1 MTDTTRIPFDNLTT
15 EARNPLSLELD
26 SLSPLE
32 IVNLINSEDE
42 KCARAVRAESES
54 IAQAIGVV
62 ANRLSR
68 GGRLIYVG
76 AGTSGRLG
84 VLDAVECPPT
94 FNTEPEMVVGLIAG
108 GPEGMVC
115 AIEGAEDSREMGRN
129 DLRKMTLDRLDVVVG
144 IAASGRTPYV
154 IGSLEYARETG
165 AYAIG
170 FTCNEEVEI
179 NLHSDLVIAPLVGP
193 EVLSGST
200 RLKAGTATKM
210 VLNMITTGAMV
221 LMGKTYSNLMVD
233 LRASNSKLMER
244 AMGIVSELASC
255 SHTEAAE
262 LLQRCDGEVK
272 TSIVSYNLGLSP
284 DKARARL
291 ESAGGH
297 LRRALEP
304 LRPGEGEG
312 Q

>member
-1 MTDTTRIPFDNLTT
+1 MTDTTRVPLDGLTT
-15 EARNPLSLELD
+15 EARNPLSQELD
-26 SLSPLE
+26 SLSPIE

-42 KCARAVRAESES
+42 KCAQAVRAESES

-68 GGRLIYVG
+68 GGRLVYVG

-94 FNTEPEMVVGLIAG
+94 FNTEPGKVVGIMAG
-108 GPEGMVC
+108 GPDGLMR
-115 AIEGAEDSREMGRN
+115 AIEGAEDSCEMGRD
-129 DLRKMTLDRLDVVVG
+129 DLQKINLGPLDVVLG

-154 IGSLEYARETG
+154 IGALEYARDVG
-165 AYAIG
+165 AFVIG
-170 FTCNEEVEI
+170 FTCNEKAEI
-179 NLHSDLVIAPLVGP
+179 GSHTDLMIAPLVGP

-233 LRASNSKLMER
+233 LNASNSKLLER
-244 AMGIVSELASC
+244 AIGIVRELTDC
-255 SHTEAAE
+255 SHAQATE
-262 LLQRCDGEVK
+262 LLQRCEGEVK
-272 TSIVSYNLGLSP
+272 TAIVMHNLDLAP
-284 DKARARL
+284 DQARARL

-297 LRRALEP
+297 LRHALEVT
-304 LRPGEGEG
+304 RPGDG
-312 Q
+312 